1 MVIRVEKMRKQILIA
16 GIVLLIIGLI
26 MWFIGGMAAANLS
39 NDMRMIELLGGDT
52 SRYETSLIFWETFT
66 VIGVFLFIIGI
77 IVSIVGAILK
87 EKISS
92 LLQNPQPLIQQPV
105 QPIVNTPVKYCPNC
119 NTQLPINSRFCN
131 QCGFSF

>member
-66 VIGVFLFIIGI
+66 VIG
-77 IVSIVGAILK
+77 
-87 EKISS
+87 
-92 LLQNPQPLIQQPV
+92 
-105 QPIVNTPVKYCPNC
+105 
-119 NTQLPINSRFCN
+119 
-131 QCGFSF
+131 